1 MFFVS
6 QLAFFGTILIHCS
19 LVFLQGCN
27 STGSFKNEGLEASPE
42 IDSLSSALIALYDEG
57 HATEADQILDSLFLA
72 NTFNSRY
79 ALKKYYGLKGQFRLK
94 EGRFEEALAFSNKYL
109 SNIDTT
115 NFNERY
121 EYAREL
127 TSHGSIYFQLG
138 NYNAAYRYYH
148 KARKIYS
155 DNECF
160 VGYSD
165 YSIAMVLYR
174 QGDFVGAAKTFRA
187 ALEGYQSCTFTFER
201 QLRKQEILSNTG
213 LCYYELS
220 KFDSA
225 LLYYDSA
232 QTIVNTFST
241 EEAVHKKWQEIATGV
256 VAGNKARAFAG
267 LGMLDSAYYYTMM
280 DISIN
285 LRPTYDQ
292 YDGVVSLLHLAS
304 LHYQTGRAESMD
316 TVLTQADSNI
326 HRLGSPVLR
335 LRWFQLKK
343 NYFSSLHRWD
353 STAYYADQYI
363 VLSDSISTANSK
375 AFDTHIQLAL
385 QGMDS
390 EYELGRLNQKNNF
403 NQRSLGY
410 LLVILGLAVLAIIV
424 TIVFLASS
432 KKKNTALA
440 DKSLE
445 LEKANIELQHR
456 NTEKDRILGIAAHDL
471 RTPVGAILS
480 LTSFLRAEG
489 MARSEYLEL
498 VDLIETA
505 SQSSMGL
512 INEILLLA
520 DLKQNPLV
528 KEEVAV
534 NPFLKR
540 TIELI
545 KFKADEKKQK
555 VKLEMLANDA
565 TIQADPER
573 LRRALSNLVSNAIKF
588 SNENSPITVKAAVSD
603 EAIVF
608 SVADNGIGIPESMK
622 KELFKS
628 FTKAKREGTNG
639 ERPFGLGLSIVKQ
652 IIEGHSGSVW
662 LESIEGEGSTFFV
675 EIPMN

>member
-1 MFFVS
+1 
-6 QLAFFGTILIHCS
+6 
-19 LVFLQGCN
+19 
-27 STGSFKNEGLEASPE
+27 
-42 IDSLSSALIALYDEG
+42 
-57 HATEADQILDSLFLA
+57 
-72 NTFNSRY
+72 
-79 ALKKYYGLKGQFRLK
+79 
-94 EGRFEEALAFSNKYL
+94 
-109 SNIDTT
+109 
-115 NFNERY
+115 
-121 EYAREL
+121 
-127 TSHGSIYFQLG
+127 
-138 NYNAAYRYYH
+138 
-148 KARKIYS
+148 
-155 DNECF
+155 
-160 VGYSD
+160 
-165 YSIAMVLYR
+165 
-174 QGDFVGAAKTFRA
+174 
-187 ALEGYQSCTFTFER
+187 
-201 QLRKQEILSNTG
+201 
-213 LCYYELS
+213 
-220 KFDSA
+220 
-225 LLYYDSA
+225 
-232 QTIVNTFST
+232 
-241 EEAVHKKWQEIATGV
+241 
-256 VAGNKARAFAG
+256 
-267 LGMLDSAYYYTMM
+267 
-280 DISIN
+280 
-285 LRPTYDQ
+285 
-292 YDGVVSLLHLAS
+292 
-304 LHYQTGRAESMD
+304 
-316 TVLTQADSNI
+316 
-326 HRLGSPVLR
+326 
-335 LRWFQLKK
+335 
-343 NYFSSLHRWD
+343 
-353 STAYYADQYI
+353 
-363 VLSDSISTANSK
+363 LSDSISTANSK